1 MRVVHR
7 RRGDVIAQKA
17 TIIAVTNQKGGVGKS
32 TTCENLGIG
41 LAMEGK
47 KVLLVDADPQGSL
60 TIVAS
65 LLWLVVCTA
74 CRFIFARHADIAI
87 SMGWQQ
93 PDELP
98 ATLSTLMQKAMND
111 QPIQPGEGILHH
123 AEGVD
128 LIPANIELAGLEVA
142 LVNSMN
148 REKMLKQVLDGA
160 KREYDY
166 ILLDCTPSLGML
178 TINAL
183 AAADTALIPVQA
195 QYLSA
200 KGLEQLLQTIC
211 KVHRQKINP
220 KLKIEGILLTM
231 TDSRTNYG
239 KQIDTLIRQAYGS
252 KIKVF
257 DQTIPRSVRA
267 AETSAAGKSIFQY
280 DPKSKVAEA
289 YQSLAKEVLVDAEKR
304 LKRSTERSR

>member
-1 MRVVHR
+1 MVHR
-7 RRGDVIAQKA
+7 KRGDVIAKKA

-47 KVLLVDADPQGSL
+47 KVLLVDTDPQGSL

-98 ATLSTLMQKAMND
+98 TTLSILMQKAMND

-148 REKMLKQVLDGA
+148 REKMLKQVLDSA
-160 KREYDY
+160 KREYDF
-166 ILLDCTPSLGML
+166 ILLDCMPSLGML

-183 AAADTALIPVQA
+183 AAADAALIPVQA

-200 KGLEQLLQTIC
+200 KGLEQLLQTVQ
-211 KVHRQKINP
+211 KVRRQINP

-239 KQIDTLIRQAYGS
+239 KQISNLIRQAYG
-252 KIKVF
+252 KHLKVF
-257 DQTIPRSVRA
+257 EQTIPRSVRA
-267 AETSAAGKSIFQY
+267 AETSAAGKSIFAY
-280 DPKSKVAEA
+280 DPKGKVAQA
-289 YQSLAKEVLVDAEKR
+289 YKSLAKEVLADADRQRK
-304 LKRSTERSR
+304 LSSERAR

>member
-1 MRVVHR
+1 M
-7 RRGDVIAQKA
+7 IKISKKA
-17 TIIAVTNQKGGVGKS
+17 TTIAIVNQKGGTGKT

-60 TIVAS
+60 TI
-65 LLWLVVCTA
+65 
-74 CRFIFARHADIAI
+74 

-98 ATLSTLMQKAMND
+98 TTLSTLMQKAMND
-111 QPIQPGEGILHH
+111 QSIPPGEGVLHH
-123 AEGVD
+123 AESVD
-128 LIPANIELAGLEVA
+128 LIPANIELAGLEVS
-142 LVNSMN
+142 LVNCMN
-148 REKMLKQVLDGA
+148 REKMLKQVLESA
-160 KREYDY
+160 KHDYDF

-178 TINAL
+178 TVVAPLLWLAVRTMCEFIIISCRDTVINAL
-183 AAADTALIPVQA
+183 AVADAALIPVQA

-200 KGLEQLLQTIC
+200 KGLEQLLQTVQ
-211 KVHRQKINP
+211 KVRRQINP

-239 KQIDTLIRQAYGS
+239 QQIDNLIRGAYGS

-267 AETSAAGKSIFQY
+267 AEISAVGKSIYQH
-280 DPKSKVAEA
+280 DPKGKVAEA
-289 YQSLAKEVLVDAEKR
+289 YKSLTREVMANAER
-304 LKRSTERSR
+304 QLKRVAERGR